1 VTDEAEWEGLG
12 FEAALERLEQMVGH
26 LESGRLGLDQALA
39 RYQLGVQLLGHCYRL
54 LEGAERSV
62 ALITGLD
69 AEGNPQTVPFDAT
82 ATADRESP
90 PERAPKVTLAEPD
103 DDVDEDIDEEDIDE
117 EDIDDDETPRFSGPG
132 LLCIAKLFSVPDGQ
146 PGSNCPQ

>member
-1 VTDEAEWEGLG
+1 VTDEAEWESLG
-12 FEAALERLEQMVGH
+12 FEAALERLEQMVGQ

-82 ATADRESP
+82 ATADRETP
-90 PERAPKVTLAEPD
+90 PERTPKVTHTEPD
-103 DDVDEDIDEEDIDE
+103 DDDIDDD
-117 EDIDDDETPRFSGPG
+117 DIDDDESPPF
-132 LLCIAKLFSVPDGQ
+132 
-146 PGSNCPQ
+146 